1 MFKFILTYYS
11 NDKLTSS
18 KALCCTSI
26 TSSSEGWAYKS
37 SQQIKNDYSQECV
50 SLFEEISRI
59 KHLVNLEKRPAID
72 KNIKRGVNKRFKI
85 IANKKGNDKNNN
97 NKRASKKRR
106 VFVNSFLKREI
117 SSVLEKSRKEQ
128 NRISSKNVDF
138 EKRNFVGTS
147 ETSSIPVETLV
158 TTTGL
163 PESTSIIYI
172 VNNYHHH
179 YYQLQDPV
187 DEGSLCLMDATDSS
201 IKNNAVQDISFPS

>member
-1 MFKFILTYYS
+1 M
-11 NDKLTSS
+11 
-18 KALCCTSI
+18 
-26 TSSSEGWAYKS
+26 
-37 SQQIKNDYSQECV
+37 

-97 NKRASKKRR
+97 NKIASKKRR

-158 TTTGL
+158 ATTGL